1 MPIINRNTIY
11 DLSKD
16 IINEILENTLFFITE
31 MLTDEKEFDE
41 AELIDELPGNESIPK
56 GLNEHFQIDKK
67 IQLILILIV
76 ISVQMIYF
84 SIIALKKY

>member
-31 MLTDEKEFDE
+31 MLTNEKEFDE
-41 AELIDELPGNESIPK
+41 AKLIDELPGNESIPK
-56 GLNEHFQIDKK
+56 GVKISKFIKT

-76 ISVQMIYF
+76 ISIQMIYF
-84 SIIALKKY
+84 SIVALKKY